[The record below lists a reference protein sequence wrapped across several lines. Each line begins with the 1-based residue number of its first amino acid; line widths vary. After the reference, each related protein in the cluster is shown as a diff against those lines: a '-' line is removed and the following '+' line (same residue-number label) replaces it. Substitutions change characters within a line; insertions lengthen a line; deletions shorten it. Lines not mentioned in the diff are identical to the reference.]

1 MNLMNLSRR
10 NKIILGV
17 VPLSILIIVG
27 IVLIVA
33 LKPKP
38 STEIEELTPPDSD
51 ADADA
56 DSDVAPPDS
65 FQITNITND
74 AGEQKNTSFLGTYEL
89 SSVEDTT
96 HGVHQWRNTSDPS
109 RLVNIYQNNAFHL
122 GKESDGVLKGTIASV
137 NTTDV
142 VDPRLYSGGWTYQTE
157 SRLITFV

>member
-1 MNLMNLSRR
+1 MSGLRMNLMNLSRR

-27 IVLIVA
+27 VVLIVA

-38 STEIEELTPPDSD
+38 SNEVEELTPP
-51 ADADA
+51 

-74 AGEQKNTSFLGTYEL
+74 TGEQKNTRFLGTYQL

-109 RLVNIYQNNAFHL
+109 RLVNIYQNNTFHL
-122 GKESDGVLKGTIASV
+122 GIESDGVLQGTIASV

-142 VDPRLYSGGWTYQTE
+142 VDPRLYTEGWE
-157 SRLITFV
+157 LSSNKKARLITFV

>member
-17 VPLSILIIVG
+17 SVPLSILIIVG
-27 IVLIVA
+27 VVLLAA

-38 STEIEELTPPDSD
+38 STEIEELAPPDSD
-51 ADADA
+51 GG
-56 DSDVAPPDS
+56 PPDS
-65 FQITNITND
+65 FQITNITNEQ
-74 AGEQKNTSFLGTYEL
+74 GEQKSTSFLGTYEL

-109 RLVNIYQNNAFHL
+109 RLVNIYKNNTFHL
-122 GKESDGVLKGTIASV
+122 GKESDGVLQGTIASV

-142 VDPRLYSGGWTYQTE
+142 VDPRLYSGGWTYKTE

>member
-1 MNLMNLSRR
+1 MSGLRMNLMNLSRR

-27 IVLIVA
+27 VVLLAA

-38 STEIEELTPPDSD
+38 STEIEELAPPDSD
-51 ADADA
+51 VAPPDSDVAPP

-65 FQITNITND
+65 FQITNISQTTQ
-74 AGEQKNTSFLGTYEL
+74 GEQKSTSFLGTYEL

-109 RLVNIYQNNAFHL
+109 LL
-122 GKESDGVLKGTIASV
+122 G
-137 NTTDV
+137 
-142 VDPRLYSGGWTYQTE
+142 
-157 SRLITFV
+157 